1 MIKIL
6 PLGGCDEIG
15 ASSIYLNIDG
25 TGILLDCGIHPK
37 KKGVDSL
44 PKLDLLESLPLDYV
58 FISHAHQDHIGALPI
73 LIKKFPHVL
82 IYTTTQTKEIA
93 NITLHNAVSIIEK
106 EFRDESLLLYSHEE
120 IDLLIKAIIAV
131 DYNDE
136 IELKGLRHKSLD
148 PIYINLMDA
157 GHILGAAS
165 ILIRY
170 KHKSIWYTGDIKITP
185 QKIMN
190 GASLPHHN
198 IDTIITETTYGQIP
212 VQKIPQLKDEEKRFL
227 KEITKVISKSGS
239 VLIPVFALGKTQ
251 EILATI
257 GRLLKKANL
266 IDVPIYTGG
275 VGGKISHVYDK
286 NRFVVNVC
294 DKNFELSE
302 IPQENFYEINDPH
315 HYKKKPGIVLAASG
329 MMIEG
334 TQSFKLAKYWL
345 RQKDF
350 GIFFVGYID
359 EDTPAF
365 KILNSQQGDKIKLT
379 KYSEEI
385 ERKCSVHKFQ
395 FPSHSNRDEIFS
407 LIKKTKPAQVI
418 LVHGEEESRDW
429 FGFNILK
436 EYPNTKVY
444 APSCGAEIIIE

>member
-37 KKGVDSL
+37 KKGVESL
-44 PKLDLLESLPLDYV
+44 PKFSLLEPLPLDYV

-73 LIKKFPHVL
+73 LIKKFPHLLV
-82 IYTTTQTKEIA
+82 YTTTQTKEIA
-93 NITLHNAVSIIEK
+93 NITMHNAVSIIEK
-106 EFRDESLLLYSHEE
+106 EFRDESLLLYTHEE

-136 IELKGLRHKSLD
+136 IELKGLRHKSLE
-148 PIYINLMDA
+148 PVYINFLDA

-170 KHKSIWYTGDIKITP
+170 KHKSVWYTGDIKTSP

-190 GASLPHHN
+190 GARIPHHK
-198 IDTIITETTYGQIP
+198 IDTLITETTYGKIP
-212 VQKIPQLKDEEKRFL
+212 VSKLPLLKDEEKRFL
-227 KEITKVISKSGS
+227 KEINKIISQDGS
-239 VLIPVFALGKTQ
+239 VLVPVFALGKTQ
-251 EILATI
+251 EVLAI
-257 GRLLKKANL
+257 ISSLLKKGNL
-266 IDVPIYTGG
+266 MDVPIYIGG
-275 VGGKISHVYDK
+275 VGVKISQVYDK
-286 NRFVVNVC
+286 NRFVVNVR
-294 DKNFELSE
+294 DKNFELKA
-302 IPQENFYEINDPH
+302 IPHENFYDFNDPH

-350 GIFFVGYID
+350 GIFFVGYVD
-359 EDTPAF
+359 EDAPAF
-365 KILNSQQGDKIKLT
+365 KILNSQQSDKIKLT
-379 KYSEEI
+379 EFLEEI
-385 ERKCSVHKFQ
+385 ERKCTVHKFQ
-395 FPSHSNRDEIFS
+395 FPSHSNREEIFS
-407 LIKKTKPAQVI
+407 LIKKTKPSQVV
-418 LVHGEEESRDW
+418 LVHGEDEARDW
-429 FGFNILK
+429 FGYNILK

-444 APSCGAEIIIE
+444 APSTGAEIIIE